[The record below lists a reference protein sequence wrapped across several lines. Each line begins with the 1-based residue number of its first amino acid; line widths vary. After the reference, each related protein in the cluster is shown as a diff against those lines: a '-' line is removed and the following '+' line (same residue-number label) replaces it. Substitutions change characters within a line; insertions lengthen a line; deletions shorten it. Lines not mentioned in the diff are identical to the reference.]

1 MNGVSGLSQAHGHTY
16 DFKREMEALQ
26 PPDLAQLSMKS
37 HVPGAFLGPS
47 HTPAMLQPKAR

>member
-1 MNGVSGLSQAHGHTY
+1 MNGVSGLSQAHGHTHG
-16 DFKREMEALQ
+16 FKWEMEALQ

-47 HTPAMLQPKAR
+47 HTPAMLQPKAH